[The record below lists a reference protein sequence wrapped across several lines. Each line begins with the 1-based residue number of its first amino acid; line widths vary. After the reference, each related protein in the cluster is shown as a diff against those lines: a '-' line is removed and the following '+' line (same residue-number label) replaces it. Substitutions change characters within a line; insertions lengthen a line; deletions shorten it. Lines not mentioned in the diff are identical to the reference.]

1 MTRHAWGLV
10 VVASLAASIAPTS
23 DASAQLTKSQGVIT
37 GDFYRFTSTYIVDGQ
52 EPLDFDIVVTCAT
65 AVTRYRGGSSSVL
78 SRYMPNLVARRTQ
91 AGHAVMVAVPVMC
104 AQQADDFERT
114 NKPERLL
121 PLAIWFDRW
130 DYLDLGLGYWSE
142 DAYENP
148 KARLKFLGASL
159 VRATREEWEAW
170 RATQPENLVKRE
182 DVPGL
187 GTSQEEWKAWG
198 AWHPGKRWIA
208 RQCHGVARFKLTEKQ
223 REVVRKFWPAHRPR
237 YWIPPEQQSNA
248 VLDAVHGS
256 GVPFG
261 RNNKVILRYQYG
273 GRGGW
278 NQLLANRSGY
288 VGQRIGHYPAEYY
301 PFNNEMGYPFL
312 SKELNERTYYY
323 LDVDYEGGANK
334 GFVSCYQ
341 RSGRYPKELAKH
353 FFPDGA
359 WPGRWPRLYRL
370 DGQLVDQSGPSIWAG
385 LFVVENDEYVF
396 KDFFQHLGGDGG
408 VE

>member
-1 MTRHAWGLV
+1 MARHAWGLV
-10 VVASLAASIAPTS
+10 VFASFAASIVPTV
-23 DASAQLTKSQGVIT
+23 DATAQFTKSQGVIA
-37 GDFYRFTSTYIVDGQ
+37 GDFYRFTSKYIVDGR

-65 AVTRYRGGSSSVL
+65 SVTRYRGGSSSVL

-187 GTSQEEWKAWG
+187 GTSKEEWKAWNT
-198 AWHPGKRWIA
+198 WHPGKRRIA
-208 RQCHGVARFKLTEKQ
+208 RECHGVARFKLTEKQ
-223 REVVRKFWPAHRPR
+223 REVVRQFWPVHRPR
-237 YWIPPEQQSNA
+237 YWMPPEQQSSTIR
-248 VLDAVHGS
+248 DAVHGS
-256 GVPFG
+256 GVPHGQF
-261 RNNKVILRYQYG
+261 KFKLRYYYWG
-273 GRGGW
+273 SSNW

-301 PFNNEMGYPFL
+301 PLRSEMGYPFL
-312 SKELNERTYYY
+312 SQDLGGRDQYF
-323 LDVDYEGGANK
+323 LDIEYADRANL
-334 GFVSCYQ
+334 GFVYCYEQ
-341 RSGRYPKELAKH
+341 KLYPKEIADH
-353 FFPDGA
+353 FFPH
-359 WPGRWPRLYRL
+359 WPWPRRWPRSYRL
-370 DGQLVDQSGPSIWAG
+370 DGQLVDQSGPSIWEG
-385 LFVVENDEYVF
+385 LFVVENDEYVL
-396 KDFFQHLGGDGG
+396 KDFFQMIGGDGK